1 MSTMKLT
8 LIGLN
13 RFLHDLNDDL
23 FENLVLPEDVDK
35 DTLTENILLRG
46 GEFEVLYS
54 DPYFMKDAIGLWS
67 RKWNRTFTKWVEALD
82 IEYSPLENYDRK
94 EDYTDTTNRGLTSN
108 GRKDSG
114 NKRTFN
120 NTDTTTPHTTITE
133 ETKVS
138 AFDSSDYQPSE
149 QVTTTPSGTGDAVA
163 HTGYINDEYGEGVS
177 SKETENNKLV
187 HDGRIHG
194 NIGVTT
200 SQQMLEAELSIS
212 EWNLYE
218 HMTDLFLSE
227 FVIPI
232 YS

>member
-13 RFLHDLNDDL
+13 RFLHDLGDDL

-46 GEFEVLYS
+46 GEFEILYS

-67 RKWNRTFTKWVEALD
+67 RKWNRTFTKWAEALA
-82 IEYSPLENYDRK
+82 IEYNPLENYDRK
-94 EDYTDTTNRGLTSN
+94 ENWTDT
-108 GRKDSG
+108 G
-114 NKRTFN
+114 NKGVKTSGRRDN
-120 NTDTTTPHTTITE
+120 GTE
-133 ETKVS
+133 QYYENYKNETETEVS
-138 AFDSSDYQPSE
+138 AFDSSNYQPSE
-149 QVTTTPSGTGDAVA
+149 KVTETPSGK
-163 HTGYINDEYGEGVS
+163 ILNKFGEGTS
-177 SKETENNKLV
+177 GSEIENNKNV

-200 SQQMLEAELSIS
+200 SQQMLEAELTIS
-212 EWNLYE
+212 EWNMYE